1 MSEKPQSAMIGAFIV
16 GALLITIS
24 AIILV
29 SKSGFGNRYDK
40 VVMVFDGS
48 VKGLTLGAPV
58 ALRGVQIGQVT
69 NIELILNT
77 DSIDL
82 TMVVE
87 AELNDENFRR
97 VGSNASNLT
106 EDLIESGL
114 RAQLNTQSIL
124 TGLLYIQMD
133 FHPDSD
139 VRLIDIDSEYT
150 QIPTIPTELERFAL
164 EFQKI
169 DFAQLAADITSITD
183 NIDRFVSGEAFQ
195 ELPRDMRAS
204 LTSLDT
210 MTAQLTSVLQAN
222 GPKLEQLLDT
232 STRTMAEVRTEI
244 PQLSASAQATLQELN
259 TAAAAF
265 EQAMQGMAEIVSD
278 DSSTRYQ
285 LDIALKE
292 IASASRAIQLL
303 ARSLEERPDA
313 LIRGKNEDNR

>member
-1 MSEKPQSAMIGAFIV
+1 MTEKPQSAMIGAFIV

-29 SKSGFGNRYDK
+29 SKSGFGSRSDK

-69 NIELILNT
+69 DIELILNT

-87 AELNDENFRR
+87 AELNDDNFRR
-97 VGSNASNLT
+97 VGSNASDLT

-133 FHPDSD
+133 FHPNSE

-150 QIPTIPTELERFAL
+150 QIPTIPTDLERFAL

-169 DFAQLAADITSITD
+169 DFAKLATDITAITD
-183 NIDRFVSGEAFQ
+183 NIDRFVGDEDFQ
-195 ELPRDMRAS
+195 ELPRDLRAS
-204 LTSLDT
+204 LASLDT

-232 STRTMAEVRTEI
+232 STQTMTEVRTEI
-244 PQLSASAQATLQELN
+244 PQLSASAQTTLQELD

-265 EQAMQGMAEIVSD
+265 EQAMQGVTEVISD

-303 ARSLEERPDA
+303 ARTLEERPDA
-313 LIRGKNEDNR
+313 LIRGKNEETR

>member
-29 SKSGFGNRYDK
+29 SKSGFGSKSDK

-82 TMVVE
+82 TMMVE
-87 AELNDENFRR
+87 AELSDENFRR
-97 VGSNASNLT
+97 VGSTATIPT

-124 TGLLYIQMD
+124 TGLLYIQLD
-133 FHPDSD
+133 FHPNSE
-139 VRLIDIDSEYT
+139 VRLIDIDSEFT

-169 DFAQLAADITSITD
+169 DFAKLAADVTSITD
-183 NIDRFVSGEAFQ
+183 GIDRFVSNEAFQ
-195 ELPRDMRAS
+195 ELPHDLRAS
-204 LTSLDT
+204 LASLDT
-210 MTAQLTSVLQAN
+210 VTVQLTSVLQAN

-232 STRTMAEVRTEI
+232 STQTMTDVRTEI

-265 EQAMQGMAEIVSD
+265 EQAMQGVAEVVSD

-303 ARSLEERPDA
+303 ARTLEERPEA
-313 LIRGKNEDNR
+313 LIRGKNEENR

>member
-29 SKSGFGNRYDK
+29 SKSGFGSRSDK

-69 NIELILNT
+69 DIELILNT

-87 AELNDENFRR
+87 AELRDDNFRR
-97 VGSNASNLT
+97 VGSNANDLT

-124 TGLLYIQMD
+124 TGLLYIQLD
-133 FHPDSD
+133 FHPNREI
-139 VRLIDIDSEYT
+139 RLIDIDSEYT

-169 DFAQLAADITSITD
+169 DFAKLAADITGITN
-183 NIDRFVSGEAFQ
+183 NIDRFVSDEAFQ
-195 ELPRDMRAS
+195 ELPRDLRAS
-204 LTSLDT
+204 LASLDT
-210 MTAQLTSVLQAN
+210 MTTQLTSVLQAN
-222 GPKLEQLLDT
+222 GPKLEELLDT
-232 STRTMAEVRTEI
+232 SNQTMTEVRTEI

-265 EQAMQGMAEIVSD
+265 EQAMQGVAEVVSD

-303 ARSLEERPDA
+303 ARTLEERPDA
-313 LIRGKNEDNR
+313 LIRGKNEETR

>member
-1 MSEKPQSAMIGAFIV
+1 MTEKPQSAMIGAFIV

-29 SKSGFGNRYDK
+29 SKSGFGSRSDK

-69 NIELILNT
+69 DIELILNT

-97 VGSNASNLT
+97 VGSNASDLT

-114 RAQLNTQSIL
+114 RAQLNSQSIL
-124 TGLLYIQMD
+124 TGLLYIQLD
-133 FHPDSD
+133 FHPNSEI
-139 VRLIDIDSEYT
+139 RLIDIDSEYT

-169 DFAQLAADITSITD
+169 DFAKLAADITSITE
-183 NIDRFVSGEAFQ
+183 NIDRFVSNEGFQ
-195 ELPRDMRAS
+195 ELPSDLRAS
-204 LTSLDT
+204 LASLDT

-232 STRTMAEVRTEI
+232 STQTMTEVRTEI
-244 PQLSASAQATLQELN
+244 PQLSASAQTTLQELD

-265 EQAMQGMAEIVSD
+265 EQAMQGVTEVISD

-303 ARSLEERPDA
+303 ARTLEERPDA
-313 LIRGKNEDNR
+313 LIRGKNEETR

>member
-1 MSEKPQSAMIGAFIV
+1 MTEKPQSAMIGAFIV

-29 SKSGFGNRYDK
+29 SKSGFGSRSDK

-69 NIELILNT
+69 DIELILNT

-87 AELNDENFRR
+87 AELNDDNFRR
-97 VGSNASNLT
+97 VGSNASDLT

-133 FHPDSD
+133 FHPNSE

-150 QIPTIPTELERFAL
+150 QIPTIPTDLERFAL

-169 DFAQLAADITSITD
+169 DFAKLATDITAITD
-183 NIDRFVSGEAFQ
+183 NIDRFVGDEDFQ
-195 ELPRDMRAS
+195 ELPRDLRAS
-204 LTSLDT
+204 LASLDT

-222 GPKLEQLLDT
+222 GPKLEQLLDS
-232 STRTMAEVRTEI
+232 STQTMTQVRTEI
-244 PQLSASAQATLQELN
+244 PQLSASAQTTLQELD

-265 EQAMQGMAEIVSD
+265 EQAMQGVTEVISD

-303 ARSLEERPDA
+303 ARTLEERPDA
-313 LIRGKNEDNR
+313 LIRGKNEETR